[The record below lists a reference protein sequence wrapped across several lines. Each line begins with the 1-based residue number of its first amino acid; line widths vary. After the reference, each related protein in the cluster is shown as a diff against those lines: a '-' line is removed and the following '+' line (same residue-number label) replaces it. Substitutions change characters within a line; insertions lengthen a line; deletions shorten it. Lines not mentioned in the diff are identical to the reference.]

1 MEPLF
6 LLIGVGLVGGLIVA
20 ACLMKAKIN
29 APRHAALDASATVAV
44 STDPINMAHIRVA
57 GVGGLG
63 LVVMAAGVA
72 YAVPG
77 IREAVVLGILLG
89 SAMALILIR
98 RRRVTGPMPSS
109 GRRSGANT
117 ALSIDAPEM
126 ATPDDD
132 GHRPS
137 NLSPPALLNAASARC
152 RPASASLTS
161 DWNVGLSRSAS
172 NCGLRVSVG
181 DAK

>member
-6 LLIGVGLVGGLIVA
+6 LLVGAGLAGGLIVA
-20 ACLMKAKIN
+20 TWLMKAKIS
-29 APRHAALDASATVAV
+29 ASRHAALDASAAVTV

-72 YAVPG
+72 YFVPG

-89 SAMALILIR
+89 CGMAVILIR

-109 GRRSGANT
+109 GRRPGANT
-117 ALSIDAPEM
+117 ALSIDAPQNGDEPRGPSSAGM
-126 ATPDDD
+126 TRRLALTVPAAD
-132 GHRPS
+132 RP
-137 NLSPPALLNAASARC
+137 L
-152 RPASASLTS
+152 RP
-161 DWNVGLSRSAS
+161 
-172 NCGLRVSVG
+172 
-181 DAK
+181 